1 MLGYIMVL
9 QSDWGTRPGSVSVP
23 SCMVQLKNLLRSS
36 RERGMGF
43 NIDWNVYRWEQ
54 RGDKIAKHR
63 IAKARDET
71 ALLADC
77 PDWIADQIAA
87 IYGASCQRQPVAEIV
102 TKEFNHRF
110 VFQGD
115 GPDGLGDVVEV
126 LSTVLSI
133 PVPKHL
139 DIAIALGWY
148 TQPNSEGEL
157 EKAKAGYWINTT
169 KHAPHPEWS
178 NSQKSR
184 REMIAALVS
193 LIQTHPLYSG
203 ATAIIASPGHLAD
216 GQSFG
221 EILAREVAKTA
232 GIPFVETTAPGPRP
246 EQKEGQT
253 QDLTSTFTVT
263 ERLSGDVIVVDDVYR
278 SGGSASGA
286 AAAAKRAGARRVFAL
301 TVARTIR
308 G

>member
-1 MLGYIMVL
+1 MGIR
-9 QSDWGTRPGSVSVP
+9 GTGVG
-23 SCMVQLKNLLRSS
+23 L
-36 RERGMGF
+36 
-43 NIDWNVYRWEQ
+43 NIDWGSLRWEQ

-63 IAKARDET
+63 IARARGET
-71 ALLADC
+71 ALVVDC
-77 PDWIADQIAA
+77 PDWIADQIAMT
-87 IYGASCQRQPVAEIV
+87 YGSSCQRRPVAEVIA
-102 TKEFNHRF
+102 KEFNHGF

-133 PVPKHL
+133 PAPKHV
-139 DIAIALGWY
+139 DVAIALGWY
-148 TQPNSEGEL
+148 TQPDDEGEL
-157 EKAKAGYWINTT
+157 KHAKAGRWIYTT
-169 KHAPHPEWS
+169 KHATHPEWS
-178 NSQKSR
+178 TSRTSR
-184 REMIAALVS
+184 REMLTALVG

-221 EILAREVAKTA
+221 EILAREVAEKA
-232 GIPFVETTAPGPRP
+232 DIPFVESTAPGPRP
-246 EQKEGQT
+246 QQKEGQT
-253 QDLTSTFTVT
+253 QDLTGTFTVT

-286 AAAAKRAGARRVFAL
+286 AAAAKRAGADRVYAL

-308 G
+308 W